1 VDELLSIN
9 RWTWVEQLFQDA
21 RYAIRRLCRDRA
33 FAAAAILTLAIAV
46 GMSTAIFSV
55 FNAVVLRSLD
65 YPTPDRLI
73 WLETAGPDAE
83 PGAIIGP
90 DFVDWRNQAASF
102 DRMVGYGTVD
112 YTLSST
118 RGAARV
124 RAVMVTEDFW
134 DLAGARVV
142 AGRLPRAD
150 ERDSVLLSQP
160 FAAQWFAGRADLVG
174 STVALNGR
182 QATVV
187 GILPAHF
194 RFQLP
199 GFSWAGFRPADIDVY
214 QPMIVSPERSGMIA
228 LLNVVG
234 RLEEGATLDGAR
246 AELEVIRARIAR
258 AHPNPFDD
266 HQPLRLVPLHE
277 QLIGRA
283 RWALFVLL
291 GAVGFVLLIACGN
304 VANLLL
310 ARASVRRKEIAVRM
324 SMGASRSRV
333 LGQLLVESL
342 VLAVL
347 GSAAGLLLA
356 RLGVTAIL
364 RIAPHVIP
372 RLAETTIDGRVL
384 AAVLGTCVLIAMA
397 FGLAPAFALWRTAP
411 HDALKSGSRSSSPR
425 AGGERTRRLLVAGE
439 VALALTLLI
448 GAGLMLKSAWRM
460 HDYPPGFEPGQVLTA
475 KIEFAGRQYTEPHRS
490 LAMVD
495 ALLERLRS
503 EPAVDAASI
512 STHGYMLAPGLDIEG
527 EPVRTPEEIGS
538 KSPIMVNATTAALR
552 PILGFRMVRGQWF
565 TDGEAAAVLN
575 ESLARREFGERDPI
589 GRRIRVNDRLLTIVG
604 VAADVKYS
612 RLDQPAEPE
621 VYVPYQHV
629 GGGLFGVYALISTTG
644 DPVALA
650 PSLRGAVA
658 AIDATQVPAD
668 VMTLERW
675 LSESIAPRRLNMFL
689 LSAFAGS
696 ALLLAI
702 VGIYGVMAYSVAQRV
717 HEIGVRLALGARR
730 IDVARMIVR
739 QGAAVTTIGI
749 VAGVAGAFMLT
760 RLMES
765 LLYEVQ
771 PTDPWTFSVVT
782 AALAV
787 TSLVAC
793 ALPALKAAWVDP
805 SITLRDE

>member
-1 VDELLSIN
+1 
-9 RWTWVEQLFQDA
+9 
-21 RYAIRRLCRDRA
+21 
-33 FAAAAILTLAIAV
+33 
-46 GMSTAIFSV
+46 M
-55 FNAVVLRSLD
+55 
-65 YPTPDRLI
+65 
-73 WLETAGPDAE
+73 
-83 PGAIIGP
+83 
-90 DFVDWRNQAASF
+90 
-102 DRMVGYGTVD
+102 
-112 YTLSST
+112 
-118 RGAARV
+118 
-124 RAVMVTEDFW
+124 
-134 DLAGARVV
+134 
-142 AGRLPRAD
+142 
-150 ERDSVLLSQP
+150 LLSQA
-160 FAAQWFAGRADLVG
+160 FAAQWFAGRSDIVG

-214 QPMIVSPERSGMIA
+214 QPMGLSSERSGQIA
-228 LLNVVG
+228 LVNVVG
-234 RLEEGATLDGAR
+234 RLKADATLEGAR
-246 AELEVIRARIAR
+246 AELEVIRARIAQ

-283 RWALFVLL
+283 RWALMVLL
-291 GAVGFVLLIACGN
+291 GAVGFVLLIACAN

-324 SMGASRSRV
+324 SMGAGRSRV

-364 RIAPHVIP
+364 QIAPHVIP

-411 HDALKSGSRSSSPR
+411 HDALKSGNRTSSPSG
-425 AGGERTRRLLVAGE
+425 AGERTRKLLVAGE

-460 HDYPPGFEPGQVLTA
+460 HDYPPGFEPGRVLTA
-475 KIEFAGRQYTEPHRS
+475 KIAFAGRQYAEPHRS
-490 LAMVD
+490 IAMVE
-495 ALLERLRS
+495 ALLERLES

-512 STHGYMLAPGLDIEG
+512 STHGYMLSPGLDIEG
-527 EPVRTPEEIGS
+527 EPVPRPEEIGS
-538 KSPIMVNATTAALR
+538 MPPIMVNATTAALR
-552 PILGFRMVRGQWF
+552 PIMGFRMLRGRWF

-589 GRRIRVNDRLLTIVG
+589 GRRIRVDDDGPLLTIVG

-621 VYVPYQHV
+621 VYMPYQHT
-629 GGGLFGVYALISTTG
+629 GGLFGITALISTTG

-749 VAGVAGAFMLT
+749 VTGVAGAFMLT

-765 LLYEVQ
+765 LLYRVQ

-782 AALAV
+782 AALAA
-787 TSLVAC
+787 TALVAC
-793 ALPALKAAWVDP
+793 ALPALKAALVDP